1 MTAPHRFCTG
11 CGAPLVSGMR
21 FCGQCGQAVAAPAG
35 PPAPPAP
42 AAPGAGERIA
52 GIVPFLEQG
61 LLSVVHY
68 TLIVTDRRLIFCTW
82 DAGTDETMSDADD
95 AVMQESCSISET
107 ADEIAHFRAKD
118 WSSGPWRRYLAMAPD
133 AIIAGAPGTIA
144 IPLGEIA
151 TVSIVCETRTSTQD
165 TLSVRSAQKEHA
177 FDLMYSQ
184 GPYLYGILSPL
195 LGERISI
202 EDHLHRRRGLDR
214 LLSGQEYQ

>member
-1 MTAPHRFCTG
+1 MTAPQKFCTG
-11 CGAPLVSGMR
+11 CGTALVSGMR
-21 FCGQCGQAVAAPAG
+21 FCSQCGQAVAAPAG
-35 PPAPPAP
+35 PPAPPA
-42 AAPGAGERIA
+42 AAVPGAGERIL

-82 DAGTDETMSDADD
+82 DTGTDEAMSDADD

-107 ADEIAHFRAKD
+107 MDEIAHFRAKD
-118 WSSGPWRRYLAMAPD
+118 WSSGPWQRYQATAPD

-144 IPLGEIA
+144 IPLREI
-151 TVSIVCETRTSTQD
+151 TDVLIVCETRTSTQD
-165 TLSVRSAQKEHA
+165 TLSIRGDQKERT

-195 LGERISI
+195 LGERVSM

-214 LLSGQEYQ
+214 LLSGQEYK